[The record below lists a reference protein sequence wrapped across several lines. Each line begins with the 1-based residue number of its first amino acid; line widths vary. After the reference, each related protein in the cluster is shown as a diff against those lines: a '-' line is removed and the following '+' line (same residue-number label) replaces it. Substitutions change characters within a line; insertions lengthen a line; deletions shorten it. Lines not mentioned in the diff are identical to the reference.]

1 QARPGPENQARSICA
16 AWKRKRPC
24 KVATSIS
31 MYLQLRPE
39 SEDLQFSG
47 RINWHPAAGEVGSSR
62 RSAHQRENLGVRG
75 RARRNFRKVKK
86 IVAIAQPEE
95 IVDASNLIL
104 GRMAS
109 YVAKKALDGRSMVVI
124 NAERAVISG
133 TKERGVARAK
143 LKLKAR
149 TLGNL
154 EKSPTQPRKPDGYV
168 RRVIR
173 GMLPW
178 KKTGGKGAF
187 HRVKVYI
194 GTPSEYQDRPAT
206 RVADADASRLRVPY
220 ITIAQLSGEIG
231 GYPQ

>member
-1 QARPGPENQARSICA
+1 M
-16 AWKRKRPC
+16 KRVVP
-24 KVATSIS
+24 VA
-31 MYLQLRPE
+31 E
-39 SEDLQFSG
+39 
-47 RINWHPAAGEVGSSR
+47 
-62 RSAHQRENLGVRG
+62 
-75 RARRNFRKVKK
+75 
-86 IVAIAQPEE
+86 PEE

-109 YVAKKALDGRSMVVI
+109 YVAKKALDGKSIVVV

-133 TKERGVARAK
+133 TKERVVARAK
-143 LKLKAR
+143 LKLKTR

-154 EKSPTQPRKPDGYV
+154 EKSPTHPRKPDGYV

-178 KKTGGKGAF
+178 KKPGGKDAF
-187 HRVKVYI
+187 RRVKVYV

-206 RVADADASRLRVPY
+206 TVADANASRLRVPY

-231 GYPQ
+231 SFLQ

>member
-1 QARPGPENQARSICA
+1 M
-16 AWKRKRPC
+16 KK
-24 KVATSIS
+24 
-31 MYLQLRPE
+31 PE
-39 SEDLQFSG
+39 SLPQS
-47 RINWHPAAGEVGSSR
+47 
-62 RSAHQRENLGVRG
+62 
-75 RARRNFRKVKK
+75 
-86 IVAIAQPEE
+86 EE

-109 YVAKKALDGRSMVVI
+109 YVAKKALEGNRIVVL

-133 TKERGVARAK
+133 TKERVLARAK
-143 LKLKAR
+143 LKLKTR

-154 EKSPTQPRKPDGYV
+154 EKSPTHPRKPDGYV

-178 KKTGGKGAF
+178 KKPGGKDAF

-206 RVADADASRLRVPY
+206 RVADDDASRLRVPY

>member
-1 QARPGPENQARSICA
+1 MKKTMA
-16 AWKRKRPC
+16 
-24 KVATSIS
+24 V
-31 MYLQLRPE
+31 
-39 SEDLQFSG
+39 
-47 RINWHPAAGEVGSSR
+47 GE
-62 RSAHQRENLGVRG
+62 
-75 RARRNFRKVKK
+75 
-86 IVAIAQPEE
+86 PEE
-95 IVDASNLIL
+95 VVDASNLIL

-109 YVAKKALDGRSMVVI
+109 YVAKRALDGKNIVVI

-133 TKERGVARAK
+133 TKERVVARAK
-143 LKLKAR
+143 LKLKTR

-154 EKSPTQPRKPDGYV
+154 EKSPTHPRKPDGYV

-178 KKTGGKGAF
+178 KKTGGKNAF

-206 RVADADASRLRVPY
+206 KVADASASRLRVPY

>member
-1 QARPGPENQARSICA
+1 
-16 AWKRKRPC
+16 
-24 KVATSIS
+24 
-31 MYLQLRPE
+31 M
-39 SEDLQFSG
+39 
-47 RINWHPAAGEVGSSR
+47 
-62 RSAHQRENLGVRG
+62 
-75 RARRNFRKVKK
+75 KK
-86 IVAIAQPEE
+86 TIVVDEPEE

-109 YVAKKALDGRSMVVI
+109 YVAKKALDGKRVVVV

-133 TKERGVARAK
+133 TKERVVARAK
-143 LKLKAR
+143 QKLKTR

-154 EKSPTQPRKPDGYV
+154 EKSPTHPRKPDGYV

-178 KKTGGKGAF
+178 KKTGGKDAF

-206 RVADADASRLRVPY
+206 KVADADASRLRVPY

-231 GYPQ
+231 DYPQ